1 MSKPNLAKDFLV
13 NTIDPSAASKSF
25 AWINIFYKELSYEIS
40 TESAQVSLIL
50 LCANIGGYLSLFLGV
65 SLLSFFE
72 LVQLCVEIVLLRVQ
86 KSQNRIFINVK

>member
-1 MSKPNLAKDFLV
+1 MSKPDLAKDFLLNKTDSNV
-13 NTIDPSAASKSF
+13 ASKSF
-25 AWINIFYKELSYEIS
+25 IWLNIFYKQLSYEIS

-72 LVQLCVEIVLLRVQ
+72 LVQLCVEILLLRVQ
-86 KSQNRIFINVK
+86 KSQNRIFTNVK

>member
-25 AWINIFYKELSYEIS
+25 AWINIFYKQLSYEIS
-40 TESAQVSLIL
+40 TETAQLNLVL